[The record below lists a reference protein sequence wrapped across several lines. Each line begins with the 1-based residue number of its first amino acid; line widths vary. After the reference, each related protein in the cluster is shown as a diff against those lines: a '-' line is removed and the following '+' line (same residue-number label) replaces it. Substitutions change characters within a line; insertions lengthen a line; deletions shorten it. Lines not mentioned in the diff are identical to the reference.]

1 MWPRELPV
9 APDDAAHMAVAAG
22 LFSAVAAFA
31 ARDAAVSQSNMSV
44 LYSHSVDLGDA
55 GTWASAA
62 VAVVAAG
69 VAVAAWRAAHRA
81 AEAAERSALID
92 EQAWHKQQAP
102 TFKAQIE
109 PVNDGGWHRLALQ
122 LEGPTDLDDVVVE
135 VLGGELVFTDGHN
148 GVDRPDDGRP
158 RKAWVYSQDGVRT
171 GLRLGEVAKW
181 RVAAAEEHVESD
193 EVQLRI
199 EARAGKAVWRVL
211 VPVAVPGTM
220 QIGPQFWS
228 L

>member
-1 MWPRELPV
+1 M
-9 APDDAAHMAVAAG
+9 
-22 LFSAVAAFA
+22 
-31 ARDAAVSQSNMSV
+31 
-44 LYSHSVDLGDA
+44 DLGDV

-81 AEAAERSALID
+81 AKAAERSAVID
-92 EQAWHKQQAP
+92 EQAWHKQQTP

-122 LEGPTDLDDVVVE
+122 LEGPADLDDVVVE
-135 VLGGELVFTDGHN
+135 ILGGELVFTDGHH
-148 GVDRPDDGRP
+148 GVDRPDIGRP
-158 RKAWVYSQDGVRT
+158 HKAWVYSQDGMRT
-171 GLRLGEVAKW
+171 GLRLGEAARW

-193 EVQLRI
+193 EVRLRI
-199 EARAGKAVWRVL
+199 EARASDSAWKVL
-211 VPVAVPGTM
+211 VPVTVPGTM
-220 QIGPQFWS
+220 QIGPQFWN